1 MTRAVIATAYGGP
14 EVLELI
20 NDDPGLPGPG
30 RVLLRVRAAG
40 VNPADWK
47 RYKGTFG
54 TDPADLPLRLGYEAA
69 GVVRAVGEGVT
80 SVAVGDEVIAYPIR
94 GAYADR
100 VIVPESSLLPKPA
113 AMSWE
118 KAAGLMVAGVTAA
131 HALQVIKIG
140 AGDTLLLH
148 GASGGVGGM
157 AVQLARAKGAR
168 VIGTAS
174 PHNHEY
180 LVDLGATPL
189 DYGPDLADRVTH
201 ASQGPIDAAIDTAG
215 TLEAL
220 QASVALVPDRRRVAT
235 IAGFEHGARL
245 GVQLLGTAAGADPGT
260 EIRRAARS
268 RLVQLWEAGRLDV
281 RVGATYQLA
290 DVRKAHEAGIARR
303 VTGKI
308 ILVP

>member
-1 MTRAVIATAYGGP
+1 M
-14 EVLELI
+14 
-20 NDDPGLPGPG
+20 PGPG
-30 RVLLRVRAAG
+30 RVLVEVRAAG

-47 RYKGTFG
+47 QYTGAFG
-54 TDPADLPLRLGYEAA
+54 TDPARLPMRLGHEAA

-80 SVAVGDEVIAYPIR
+80 AVAVGDEVIAYPVH

-100 VIVPESSLLPKPA
+100 VIVAESALLPKPA
-113 AMSWE
+113 SMSWE
-118 KAAGLMVAGVTAA
+118 KAGGLMVAGVTAA
-131 HALQVIKIG
+131 HALHVIKVG

-157 AVQLARAKGAR
+157 AVQLARAKGVR

-174 PHNHEY
+174 PRNHEY

-189 DYGPDLADRVTH
+189 AYGPDLADRVTH
-201 ASQGPIDAAIDTAG
+201 ASKGPIDAAIDTAG

-220 QASVALVPDRRRVAT
+220 ETSVALVPDRRRVAT
-235 IAGFEHGARL
+235 IAGFGHGARL
-245 GVQLLGTAAGADPGT
+245 GVQLLGAGEGADPGT
-260 EIRRAARS
+260 EVRRAARG
-268 RLVQLWEAGRLDV
+268 RLLQLWEAGRLDV
-281 RVGATYQLA
+281 RIGATYPLE